1 MTTCLSCREY
11 RACTVLH
18 DNADSICARD
28 RFPPSWP
35 VYTPAHKL
43 AGWLEYYAEA
53 MELNVWTSTTVT
65 KAEQDANDEW
75 NVTVEKKDGST
86 RVFHVKHLVFS
97 IGLGGNNPNF
107 PKFPGQDEYQG
118 EILHSINHNSAK
130 DHIGKK
136 VLIVGACTSGRPASP
151 SRGVTIG
158 AHPSVSTR
166 YRGGL
171 CHAWRR

>member
-1 MTTCLSCREY
+1 MTTCLTCREF
-11 RACTVLH
+11 RAFTVLRKSTDWTCSH
-18 DNADSICARD
+18 D

-107 PKFPGQDEYQG
+107 PKFPGQEEYQG
-118 EILHSINHNSAK
+118 EILHSIHHNSAK
-130 DHIGKK
+130 DHVGKK
-136 VLIVGACTSGRPASP
+136 VLIVGACTSGKSAPTSCGA
-151 SRGVTIG
+151 TG
-158 AHPSVSTR
+158 AHYPISTR

-171 CHAWRR
+171 RGPRRR

>member
-1 MTTCLSCREY
+1 
-11 RACTVLH
+11 
-18 DNADSICARD
+18 
-28 RFPPSWP
+28 
-35 VYTPAHKL
+35 
-43 AGWLEYYAEA
+43 

-75 NVTVEKKDGST
+75 NVTVQKKDGST

-107 PKFPGQDEYQG
+107 PKFPGQEEYQG
-118 EILHSINHNSAK
+118 EVVHSIHHHSAK

-136 VLIVGACTSGRPASP
+136 VLIVGACTSGKSAPM
-151 SRGVTIG
+151 SRGATG
-158 AHPSVSTR
+158 AHHPLSTR

-171 CHAWRR
+171 RGARRR